1 MINAGIFHLTRT
13 LLNERLTQVSMVID
27 KYSNAHISSQT
38 KEQIQQGISLL
49 HDQNIILQKAA
60 DEEQLVDR

>member
-1 MINAGIFHLTRT
+1 
-13 LLNERLTQVSMVID
+13 MVID

-49 HDQNIILQKAA
+49 HEQNIILQKAA